1 LQLAPP
7 DPLRSAVGARRRA
20 VVAPPIVDYAV
31 EAYDLRK
38 VYRTRTG
45 KQAVVDGLDL
55 RVPVG
60 GIHGFLGPN
69 GSGKTTT
76 IRMLLGLIAAD
87 AGYIRIFDHEVP
99 LAIDEVI
106 GRVGAIV
113 EQPRFFPAFSAQKN
127 LQLLASAIGAPRRRV
142 AAVLDEVRLAGRRRD
157 KFRNYSLGMK
167 QRLAIA
173 ATLLKD
179 PDLLIFDE
187 PTNGLDPAGI
197 HEIRD
202 MMRRLARR
210 GKTVLVSSHVLSE
223 VQQIAD
229 TVTII
234 GRGRLLA
241 EGDVN
246 QILAS
251 DRQVAARVGVS
262 DHLRATEVLTTA
274 GFTVEPLP
282 NRILKVSLAN
292 HRLDLAVITR
302 LLADQGLYVSELTPI
317 QPDLESVFL
326 DLTAGQHLTARQE
339 RRRQP
344 ARRSPQQRQRRP
356 QQQQQHLPERRRQ
369 PELPDWGGRP

>member
-1 LQLAPP
+1 LQSVPP
-7 DPLRSAVGARRRA
+7 DLRTSATSVRRRA
-20 VVAPPIVDYAV
+20 VVASPVVDYAV
-31 EAYDLRK
+31 EAYSLRK
-38 VYRTRTG
+38 VYRTRGG
-45 KQAVVDGLDL
+45 KRAAVDGLDL

-60 GIHGFLGPN
+60 GVHGFLGPN

-76 IRMLLGLIAAD
+76 IRMLLGLITAD
-87 AGYIRIFDHEVP
+87 SGHIRIFDHEVP
-99 LAIDEVI
+99 LAINQIID
-106 GRVGAIV
+106 RVGAVV
-113 EQPRFFPAFSAQKN
+113 EQPKFFPAFSGQKN
-127 LQLLASAIGAPRRRV
+127 LELIARAIGAPRRRV
-142 AAVLDEVRLAGRRRD
+142 DKVLHAVGLSRRGTD
-157 KFRNYSLGMK
+157 KFRHYSLGMK

-197 HEIRD
+197 HEIRT
-202 MMRRLARR
+202 MMRNLARH
-210 GKTVLVSSHVLSE
+210 GKTVLVSSHILNE

-241 EGDVN
+241 EGNVSD
-246 QILAS
+246 ILAAS
-251 DRQVAARVGVS
+251 GQLSARVGVS
-262 DHLRATEVLTTA
+262 DHLRASEVLTAA
-274 GFTVEPLP
+274 GFSVEPLAS
-282 NRILKVSLAN
+282 RLLKVSLSD

-326 DLTAGQHLTARQE
+326 NLTGGDHPGTRQ

-344 ARRSPQQRQRRP
+344 EQRRR
-356 QQQQQHLPERRRQ
+356 QEGQHQPERRRQ
-369 PELPDWGGRP
+369 PQPQRSSRSELGDWTTGS

>member
-1 LQLAPP
+1 LPRS
-7 DPLRSAVGARRRA
+7 DPLTSATGARRRA
-20 VVAPPIVDYAV
+20 VVAPPTIDYAV
-31 EAYDLRK
+31 EAYSLRK
-38 VYRTRTG
+38 VFRTWNG
-45 KQAVVDGLDL
+45 KQAAVDGLDL

-60 GIHGFLGPN
+60 GVHGFLGPN

-76 IRMLLGLIAAD
+76 IRMLLGLITAD
-87 AGYIRIFDHEVP
+87 SGHIRIFDHEVP

-113 EQPRFFPAFSAQKN
+113 EHPRFFPAFSGQKN
-127 LQLLASAIGAPRRRV
+127 LRLLAKAIGVPRRRV
-142 AAVLDEVRLAGRRRD
+142 AAVLDEVGLAGRD
-157 KFRNYSLGMK
+157 KYRNYSLGMK

-197 HEIRD
+197 HEIRT
-202 MMRRLARR
+202 MMRRLARG
-210 GKTVLVSSHVLSE
+210 GKTVLVSSHILTE

-241 EGDVN
+241 EGQVN
-246 QILAS
+246 QILDS
-251 DRQVAARVGVS
+251 DGHVAARVRVS
-262 DHLRATEVLTTA
+262 DHLRACDVLSTA

-282 NRILKVSLAN
+282 NRVIKVSLPS
-292 HRLDLAVITR
+292 HKLDLAVITR
-302 LLADQGLYVSELTPI
+302 LLADQGLYVAELTPI

-326 DLTAGQHLTARQE
+326 NLTAGQQLTTRE
-339 RRRQP
+339 GRRRQP
-344 ARRSPQQRQRRP
+344 TALVPQQRQRWSEE
-356 QQQQQHLPERRRQ
+356 QQHRPERRRQ
-369 PELPDWGGRP
+369 QELPDWSGRP

>member
-1 LQLAPP
+1 LARP
-7 DPLRSAVGARRRA
+7 DPPGSAAEVRRRA
-20 VVAPPIVDYAV
+20 VLAPSTIDYAV
-31 EAYDLRK
+31 EAYSLRK
-38 VYRTRTG
+38 VYRTRNG
-45 KQAVVDGLDL
+45 KQAAVDGLDL

-87 AGYIRIFDHEVP
+87 YGHIRIFDHEVP
-99 LAIDEVI
+99 LAINQVI

-113 EQPRFFPAFSAQKN
+113 EQPKFFPSFSGQKN
-127 LQLLASAIGAPRRRV
+127 LQLLARAIGAPQRRV
-142 AAVLDEVRLAGRRRD
+142 DAVIDGVGLGRRRRD

-197 HEIRD
+197 HEIRT
-202 MMRRLARR
+202 MMRNLARR
-210 GKTVLVSSHVLSE
+210 GKTVLVSSHILSE
-223 VQQIAD
+223 VQQLAD

-241 EGDVN
+241 EGRVSD
-246 QILAS
+246 ILAA
-251 DRQVAARVGVS
+251 DRQLSARVGVS
-262 DHLRATEVLTTA
+262 DHLAATEILTTS
-274 GFTVEPLP
+274 GFRVEPLP
-282 NRILKVSLAN
+282 DRRLEVSLAN
-292 HRLDLAVITR
+292 HRLDPAVITR
-302 LLADQGLYVSELTPI
+302 LLADHGLYVSELTPI
-317 QPDLESVFL
+317 HPDLESVFL
-326 DLTAGQHLTARQE
+326 NLTAGDQPGARQQ

-344 ARRSPQQRQRRP
+344 QQHRPQGRQRRP
-356 QQQQQHLPERRRQ
+356 EQQSQPRSRRQ
-369 PELPDWGGRP
+369 RPEQPDWSRRT

>member
-1 LQLAPP
+1 LARP
-7 DPLRSAVGARRRA
+7 DPLRPAARTRSRT
-20 VVAPPIVDYAV
+20 VVAQPVVDYAV
-31 EAYDLRK
+31 EAYNLRK
-38 VYRTRTG
+38 VYRTRAG
-45 KQAVVDGLDL
+45 KQAAVDGLDL

-60 GIHGFLGPN
+60 GVHGFLGPN

-87 AGYIRIFDHEVP
+87 SGYIRIFDHEVP

-106 GRVGAIV
+106 DRVGAIV
-113 EQPRFFPAFSAQKN
+113 EQPKFFPAFSGRKN
-127 LQLLASAIGAPRRRV
+127 LQLLATAIGAPRRRV
-142 AAVLDEVRLAGRRRD
+142 AAVLDEVGLAGRD
-157 KFRNYSLGMK
+157 KYRNYSLGMK

-197 HEIRD
+197 HEIRS
-202 MMRRLARR
+202 MMRSLAHR
-210 GKTVLVSSHVLSE
+210 GKTVLVSSHILTE

-251 DRQVAARVGVS
+251 DGHVAARVRVS

-282 NRILKVSLAN
+282 DRILKVSLVN
-292 HRLDLAVITR
+292 HKLDLAVVTR

-326 DLTAGQHLTARQE
+326 NLTAGQHLTARQE
-339 RRRQP
+339 RRQP
-344 ARRSPQQRQRRP
+344 MRRPPQQRQRRP
-356 QQQQQHLPERRRQ
+356 EQQQRRPERQRQ
-369 PELPDWGGRP
+369 PQLPDWGRRP